1 MVVYSCSVRFVYS
14 LCIVCST
21 NYTFCNMRK
30 IREMWGLCRVLCIV
44 CIVFCFPLLFTY
56 IYVSDVRAK
65 PYISFLR
72 CFLRFFFRFFFCCF
86 LSFFLHQCAWMVSL
100 HASFMFSL
108 RVWPSCSCGSRRH
121 LRGRTALQADT
132 ERIPCCPG
140 ALPPVTHST
149 AFQAGLSCLLFVVD
163 STKPCSNLLL
173 VLAQQDATLCKC
185 MVGFGEASRVTSYC
199 H

>member
-1 MVVYSCSVRFVYS
+1 MKRLREEEIKSRREEETKTKKSPCDKQHKPFFERSACR
-14 LCIVCST
+14 LQHHQ
-21 NYTFCNMRK
+21 RK
-30 IREMWGLCRVLCIV
+30 
-44 CIVFCFPLLFTY
+44 
-56 IYVSDVRAK
+56 
-65 PYISFLR
+65 
-72 CFLRFFFRFFFCCF
+72 LRFRC
-86 LSFFLHQCAWMVSL
+86 
-100 HASFMFSL
+100 
-108 RVWPSCSCGSRRH
+108 CGSRRH
-121 LRGRTALQADT
+121 LRGRTAFQADT

-185 MVGFGEASRVTSYC
+185 MVGFSEASRVTSYC

>member
-1 MVVYSCSVRFVYS
+1 MRVRNPTFLFSVVSSVS
-14 LCIVCST
+14 
-21 NYTFCNMRK
+21 
-30 IREMWGLCRVLCIV
+30 
-44 CIVFCFPLLFTY
+44 
-56 IYVSDVRAK
+56 
-65 PYISFLR
+65 
-72 CFLRFFFRFFFCCF
+72 FLRFFFRFFFCCF
-86 LSFFLHQCAWMVSL
+86 LSFFS
-100 HASFMFSL
+100 ASIRMNGFNKYLVHVFFKTL
-108 RVWPSCSCGSRRH
+108 KLSCSCGSHRH
-121 LRGRTALQADT
+121 LRGRTAFQADT

-185 MVGFGEASRVTSYC
+185 MVGFSEASRVTSYC